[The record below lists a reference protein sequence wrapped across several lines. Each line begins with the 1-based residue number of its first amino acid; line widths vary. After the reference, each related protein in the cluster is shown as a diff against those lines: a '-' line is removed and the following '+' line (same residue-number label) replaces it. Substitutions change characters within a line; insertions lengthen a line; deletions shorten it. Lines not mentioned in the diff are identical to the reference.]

1 MKLREYP
8 RRKNENIKLLLI
20 ENDDMKMVDGR
31 DEKYLDA
38 EVMEVVPEDDV
49 TEIWIMEV

>member
-20 ENDDMKMVDGR
+20 ENDGTKMVDRR